1 MAGEEVVQLYVSALG
16 SSVERAPLEL
26 KAFARVALAPGERW
40 TLQFTVPVADLAWYD
55 ESRGWVVEP
64 IEYEI
69 IAARHAEDEAGA
81 AGAVPR
87 DGVGRNS
94 EAYSAYLLKRRRL
107 ESRRNTLRYSALRG
121 RANSAARSARSPA
134 FSRNWSSAKPRAKMR
149 PTDSAG
155 RARSVPSWRS
165 AAISPR

>member
-64 IEYEI
+64 IEYESH
-69 IAARHAEDEAGA
+69 RRPPRRGRAGA
-81 AGAVPR
+81 AGAVP
-87 DGVGRNS
+87 G
-94 EAYSAYLLKRRRL
+94 A
-107 ESRRNTLRYSALRG
+107 
-121 RANSAARSARSPA
+121 
-134 FSRNWSSAKPRAKMR
+134 
-149 PTDSAG
+149 
-155 RARSVPSWRS
+155 
-165 AAISPR
+165 